1 MAKRRVKRKRGRTI
15 FAFVLA
21 GFVMVTG
28 SVVWRRSVGINQVRA
43 LRELDRVRLQLE
55 GDRARLARDLQEATS
70 RSRLVPIA
78 ERRLGMHVPSDRQVV
93 ILRRP
98 AADAP

>member
-1 MAKRRVKRKRGRTI
+1 VAKRRVRRKRGRTI

-21 GFVMVTG
+21 GFVIVTG
-28 SVVWRRSVGINQVRA
+28 SVVWRRSVGINQSRTV
-43 LRELDRVRLQLE
+43 RELDRVRLQLE
-55 GDRARLARDLQEATS
+55 GERARLSRDLQEATS
-70 RSRLVPIA
+70 RARLGPVA

-98 AADAP
+98 ASDAP

>member
-1 MAKRRVKRKRGRTI
+1 MAKRRVKRRRGRMI

-21 GFVMVTG
+21 GFVAVTG
-28 SVVWRRSVGINQVRA
+28 SVVWRRSVGISQSRS

-55 GDRARLARDLQEATS
+55 GERARLARDLQEATS
-70 RSRLVPIA
+70 RARLGPIA

-98 AADAP
+98 ATDAR